1 MTMARKKE
9 GKEREDKLEIQNQN
23 STFLQRTPMKI
34 AAGILLNEQIQ
45 GKIKQSSKFFF
56 CDSL

>member
-23 STFLQRTPMKI
+23 STFLQRTPMKN
-34 AAGILLNEQIQ
+34 AAGILLN
-45 GKIKQSSKFFF
+45 
-56 CDSL
+56 